1 MMNLLIASVAA
12 VAVSSVAALQ
22 PQETHAPAPTEAVT
36 RDTRISGEAIRED
49 LAILQRV
56 YTELHPGL
64 YRYRTPQEIAKGFD
78 DLEAKLGELDLIK
91 NRK

>member
-12 VAVSSVAALQ
+12 VAVSSVVASQ
-22 PQETHAPAPTEAVT
+22 PQEAPAPAAAVT

-64 YRYRTPQEIAKGFD
+64 YRYRTPQEVAKGFG
-78 DLEAKLGELDLIK
+78 DLEARLGELDLIK